1 MSFRMICGM
10 VLKLPSS
17 VLTMEYG
24 TSPEFLPASVSELF
38 LVVVLPKCFILNRN
52 IYSEKLLQNNFGSG
66 RSGRS
71 GRSSHGGGSYC
82 TKYVIRQVP

>member
-17 VLTMEYG
+17 VLMMEYG

-38 LVVVLPKCFILNRN
+38 LVVVLPKCFFLNGN
-52 IYSEKLLQNNFGSG
+52 IDSEKLHHYNFGSG
-66 RSGRS
+66 SQRP
-71 GRSSHGGGSYC
+71 
-82 TKYVIRQVP
+82 Q